1 MTIRHL
7 KIFITIID
15 SGNMSK
21 AAEQLYISQPSVSQA
36 VNELE
41 AYFQVKLFE
50 RLSKKLYLTAQG
62 EKLEGYARHLLD
74 FQQKMEND
82 MRESI
87 RQVELKI
94 GATITAGT
102 CFINEVADA
111 YLDSHKGHRLHVS
124 INNSKVIEEMIGKN
138 LLDLAIIQGRA
149 KSEDFLSFPIK
160 QDELI
165 LIANPKHHFAKEK
178 LIKFKQLNGEA
189 FILREPGSG
198 TRALFDNKCYEHNI
212 KVDGH
217 WICNSI
223 ESTKEA
229 VKRGRGL
236 SIISQML
243 VRSEL
248 AEGTLLK
255 IPIEDMRFFREFYLI
270 YHKNKFIN
278 DSQKEFIKLL
288 Y

>member
-7 KIFITIID
+7 KIFIAVID
-15 SGNMSK
+15 FGSMSK
-21 AAEQLYISQPSVSQA
+21 AAEQLFISQPSVSQA
-36 VNELE
+36 ISELE
-41 AYFQVKLFE
+41 AYFEVKLFE
-50 RLSKKLYLTAQG
+50 RLSKKLYLTSQG

-74 FQQKMEND
+74 FQEKMEKD

-87 RQVELKI
+87 HQVELKI
-94 GATITAGT
+94 GATVTAGT
-102 CFINEVADA
+102 CFINEVADS
-111 YLDSHKGHRLHVS
+111 YLEQHKGHRLNVIIH
-124 INNSKVIEEMIGKN
+124 NSMAIEEMIGKN

-149 KSEDFLSFPIK
+149 KSDDFLSFPIK

-165 LIANPKHHFAKEK
+165 LISDPKHPFAKEK

-198 TRALFDNKCYEHNI
+198 TRALFDNKCYEHNV
-212 KVDGH
+212 KVDNH

-243 VRSEL
+243 VQQEL
-248 AEGTLLK
+248 AEGTLRK

-278 DSQKEFIKLL
+278 DSLKEFIKLL